1 MEFYDNSNL
10 LTVYT
15 QVPAKGSNAS
25 ATNVETCD
33 AASVDG
39 ERQYMT
45 LINIMDGKRPSVQI
59 LDANSDNL
67 YTAAGDLSVSRLQVS
82 NGPHNIVKK
91 DKFENV
97 DIDSKNKK
105 IEMAAMP
112 EQSLR
117 PSWRQIK

>member
-1 MEFYDNSNL
+1 M
-10 LTVYT
+10 
-15 QVPAKGSNAS
+15 
-25 ATNVETCD
+25 
-33 AASVDG
+33 DG